1 MDKKAEVTYNPQ
13 LGYLKTVFTHNFDF
27 LTEIR
32 EYRQEESALELTVG
46 TYRKKTAKVRVDF
59 LTGEAFRFR
68 CTPLRI
74 PQYMKM
80 LCFRWKG
87 RLAMSFK

>member
-46 TYRKKTAKVRVDF
+46 TI
-59 LTGEAFRFR
+59 
-68 CTPLRI
+68 PL
-74 PQYMKM
+74 PDVP
-80 LCFRWKG
+80 L
-87 RLAMSFK
+87 

>member
-32 EYRQEESALELTVG
+32 EYRQEGQSTCVQANLFVQFVSPFVLFSST
-46 TYRKKTAKVRVDF
+46 R
-59 LTGEAFRFR
+59 
-68 CTPLRI
+68 
-74 PQYMKM
+74 
-80 LCFRWKG
+80 
-87 RLAMSFK
+87 